1 MKIIDDII
9 DIVQQCDD
17 GNIDPLK
24 AYVMFKRIE
33 ITAQNCLKQIQNE
46 ALIEANKYPEKVIGM
61 DGAEVM
67 KKRAA
72 GRWDYSQCVYVTQA
86 KEEAKRQEEIAKQA
100 YKASQRGQQIFNEE
114 SGEVF
119 TPASYTEGADTI
131 YVTLK

>member
-1 MKIIDDII
+1 MKLIDDII
-9 DIVQQCDD
+9 DIVQQCDY

-33 ITAQNCLKQIQNE
+33 ITAQNCLKQIQDE
-46 ALIEANKYPEKVIGM
+46 ALIEANKYPEKVIGLE
-61 DGAEVM
+61 GAEVM

-100 YKASQRGQQIFNEE
+100 YKASQRGQLLFKEGT
-114 SGEVF
+114 GEVF
-119 TPASYTEGADTI
+119 TPAAYMEGADTI
-131 YVTLK
+131 SVTLK